1 MSTLQAPFYDFHVH
15 SCLSPCADDGAT
27 PQMLAGFGKLAGL
40 SLMAL
45 TDHNTAKNCP
55 AFFAACDAYG
65 VVPIAGMELTCAEE
79 VHMVCLFETLDGAQE
94 FERCLEPLRMPVKN
108 RPEIF
113 GNQLLA
119 DADGVICGQEST
131 LLGAATALPLEKAPA
146 LVARCGG
153 ICYPAHIDRQS
164 GGILAILGDF
174 PAELPVLFYELGQA
188 QKKEALQ
195 AAHAALRGKTR
206 LYGSDA
212 HHTDA
217 FLRQSTERL
226 PLRLDAAQEA
236 PQQRAALFAWLRG
249 EKH

>member
-1 MSTLQAPFYDFHVH
+1 MQQKLKKTTFAIYIGNRGFMPAELLHDGRVEMMQAVREAGYDYIIMDE
-15 SCLSPCADDGAT
+15 SATRYGAVET
-27 PQMLAGFGKLAGL
+27 RDEGL
-40 SLMAL
+40 V
-45 TDHNTAKNCP
+45 
-55 AFFAACDAYG
+55 Y
-65 VVPIAGMELTCAEE
+65 
-79 VHMVCLFETLDGAQE
+79 AQW
-94 FERCLEPLRMPVKN
+94 LREH
-108 RPEIF
+108 RGEY
-113 GNQLLA
+113 
-119 DADGVICGQEST
+119 DGVICCMPIFIDEI
-131 LLGAATALPLEKAPA
+131 GAATALPLEKAPA

-236 PQQRAALFAWLRG
+236 AQQRAALFAWLRG

>member
-131 LLGAATALPLEKAPA
+131 LLGAATALPPWASKSTVQV
-146 LVARCGG
+146 VA
-153 ICYPAHIDRQS
+153 
-164 GGILAILGDF
+164 
-174 PAELPVLFYELGQA
+174 
-188 QKKEALQ
+188 
-195 AAHAALRGKTR
+195 
-206 LYGSDA
+206 GSE
-212 HHTDA
+212 TVMV
-217 FLRQSTERL
+217 
-226 PLRLDAAQEA
+226 
-236 PQQRAALFAWLRG
+236 
-249 EKH
+249 

>member
-1 MSTLQAPFYDFHVH
+1 MPTVLYTASTFSHIVSFHLPYLQRFHELGWRVEVA
-15 SCLSPCADDGAT
+15 CGGELREIPGAD
-27 PQMLAGFGKLAGL
+27 
-40 SLMAL
+40 
-45 TDHNTAKNCP
+45 
-55 AFFAACDAYG
+55 
-65 VVPIAGMELTCAEE
+65 
-79 VHMVCLFETLDGAQE
+79 
-94 FERCLEPLRMPVKN
+94 
-108 RPEIF
+108 
-113 GNQLLA
+113 
-119 DADGVICGQEST
+119 
-131 LLGAATALPLEKAPA
+131 AATALPLEKAPA

-217 FLRQSTERL
+217 FLQQSTERL